1 MKRKRRSPLPDI
13 TTEDIFIAGQ
23 KVSPGRYRLV
33 GSQRDILLDREDT
46 LPASL
51 DGRVAEYILQPETWA
66 DLRDSTTDERSR
78 V

>member
-1 MKRKRRSPLPDI
+1 MKRKSHTQLPEI
-13 TTEDIFIAGQ
+13 TSDHIFIAGQ

-33 GSQRDILLDREDT
+33 GSQRDVLLDREDT

-51 DGRVAEYILQPETWA
+51 DGRVAEYILQSETWA
-66 DLRDSTTDERSR
+66 ELSGAQAEDRSR